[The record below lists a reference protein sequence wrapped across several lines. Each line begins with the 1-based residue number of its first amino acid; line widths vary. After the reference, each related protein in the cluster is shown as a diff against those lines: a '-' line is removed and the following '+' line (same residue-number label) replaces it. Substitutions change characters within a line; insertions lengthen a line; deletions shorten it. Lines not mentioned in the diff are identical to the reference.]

1 MVKDK
6 TNRKATGRSIN
17 GALASRVQE
26 VLGAHLAR
34 HGLRRSSVRDV
45 VVTTFLAA
53 PRHVSVDELT
63 GQVRERDEGIGH
75 ATVYR
80 TLRLL
85 TECGLAERHDFG
97 DGVTRYEPVRGTGH
111 HDHLVCTG
119 CGAIA
124 EFENPE
130 IDDLQQEVARSHRF
144 VTETHK
150 LELYG
155 RCAKCRSG
163 RRGATP

>member
-1 MVKDK
+1 VKVKDD
-6 TNRKATGRSIN
+6 RKARRGVN
-17 GALASRVQE
+17 GALASRAQQ
-26 VLGAHLAR
+26 VLGAHLAS

-45 VVTTFLAA
+45 VVTTFLGA
-53 PRHVSVDELT
+53 PGHVSVDELT
-63 GQVRERDEGIGH
+63 GRVRARDKGIGH

-85 TECGLAERHDFG
+85 TECGLAEAHDFG
-97 DGVTRYEPVRGTGH
+97 DGVTRYESVREAGH

-119 CGAIA
+119 CGTVV

-130 IDDLQQEVARSHRF
+130 IEELQEEVARRHRF
-144 VTETHK
+144 ATETHK

-155 RCAKCRSG
+155 RCAQCLAG
-163 RRGATP
+163 RPGGPR